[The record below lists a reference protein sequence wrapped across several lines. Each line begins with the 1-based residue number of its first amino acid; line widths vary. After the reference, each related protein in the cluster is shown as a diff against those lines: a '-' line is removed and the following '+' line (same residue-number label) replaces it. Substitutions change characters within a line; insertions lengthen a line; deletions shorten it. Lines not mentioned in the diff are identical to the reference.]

1 MALPNSSNA
10 CNTLTT
16 RYQGVPI
23 QHNGALSVME
33 SYIQPISNFGYLGL
47 TQCICTAWPTS
58 WQLNQ
63 VTWPTHF
70 LVVTRSHDPNCCI
83 HINKRWTR
91 RWNWNYS
98 ISSHKV
104 GIIII
109 PWINFVLYQK
119 QKFIA
124 HSEYNFDIQRIRQS
138 VILPK
143 IVVNIHEMEIIPCS
157 CTCLVK
163 HSCNQLGPWHPLSLS
178 SSYLSY

>member
-1 MALPNSSNA
+1 M
-10 CNTLTT
+10 
-16 RYQGVPI
+16 
-23 QHNGALSVME
+23 
-33 SYIQPISNFGYLGL
+33 
-47 TQCICTAWPTS
+47 
-58 WQLNQ
+58 
-63 VTWPTHF
+63 
-70 LVVTRSHDPNCCI
+70 VTRSPDPNCCV
-83 HINKRWTR
+83 HINKTWIR

-163 HSCNQLGPWHPLSLS
+163 HSRNQLGPDILCLYHRLTYRIKYTYWDMLSRSSPLATTQGVPMPCCILQWQFQEEICC
-178 SSYLSY
+178 YFEIIFP